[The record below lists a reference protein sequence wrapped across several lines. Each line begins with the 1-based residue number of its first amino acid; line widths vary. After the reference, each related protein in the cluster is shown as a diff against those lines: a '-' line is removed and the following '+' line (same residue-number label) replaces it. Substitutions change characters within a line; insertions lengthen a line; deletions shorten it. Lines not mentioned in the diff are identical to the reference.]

1 MVNGPKVT
9 RDDQSKI
16 NRFART
22 HTSVTEF
29 KKEIEVLK
37 LNLRNLEDAGDD
49 IELYD
54 EDESGPI
61 PYQIGDTFVMHNL
74 EEIGNLLTDEKR
86 KTQSRILNLESKL
99 IDAEKVLTQLKADLY
114 GKFGNEI
121 NLEADDE

>member
-1 MVNGPKVT
+1 MF
-9 RDDQSKI
+9 RKI
-16 NRFART
+16 DNFT
-22 HTSVTEF
+22 LMII
-29 KKEIEVLK
+29 KKFWKI
-37 LNLRNLEDAGDD
+37 RN
-49 IELYD
+49 D

-99 IDAEKVLTQLKADLY
+99 TDAEKVLTQLKADLY